1 MPAPIV
7 FFAKRRSLAWGL
19 ALLLCSSLAWSAP
32 SAASATSANP
42 AAPTSPSNAS
52 PTRSS
57 AATLPPA
64 VASALRAAA
73 VPPEALA
80 LWIAPVR
87 SGAAPWLAHQH
98 TEAFNPASTLKL
110 VTSLAALEL
119 LGPGHLWRTEVYSS
133 GELRAG
139 VLHGNLYLR
148 GGGDPALVTEKLWL
162 LLHRVQAL
170 GIERIAG
177 DIVLDRS
184 AFAEPEIDPAAFN
197 DEPLRAY
204 NAGPDA
210 LLVNFRAQVLRF
222 SPDVAAGVARISAEP
237 RLAGVQVPAT
247 VPLTGAGLNN
257 PGSQARP
264 GAHASPAS
272 PPALGTPAAQ
282 ANPAAASAAQ
292 GTCGDWRAALRA
304 DFSHPLQ
311 PRFAGHFPAACG
323 VRHWPLAHPEPR
335 RMAERA
341 VQAQWLASG
350 GALDGRVREGSVP
363 AGANER
369 LVFESP
375 PLADVVRDANKFS
388 NNVMAQHLLLA
399 LSQGDGP
406 ATFERSRQRLQQW
419 WLQRFG
425 PDLPLPQVG
434 NGSGLS
440 RDGRASALAL
450 GRLLQHAYA
459 SHAMPDLMASL
470 PASGLDGTLRRSRM
484 GAGLAHLKTGSLRD
498 VQALAGYVHRPDGQR
513 LVLVAMVNHTHA
525 HAARPA
531 LDALVQWAASAQGPA
546 QR

>member
-1 MPAPIV
+1 MPPLTTPRTVWPQQRALTLGLV
-7 FFAKRRSLAWGL
+7 LLLCGSLAW
-19 ALLLCSSLAWSAP
+19 AAPNTATPTSAP
-32 SAASATSANP
+32 APAHP
-42 AAPTSPSNAS
+42 AAPTSPRNAS
-52 PTRSS
+52 APLSG
-57 AATLPPA
+57 AAALPPA
-64 VASALRAAA
+64 VANALRAAA

-80 LWIAPVR
+80 LWVAPVQP
-87 SGAAPWLAHQH
+87 GAAPWLAQQH
-98 TEAFNPASTLKL
+98 TEPFNPASTLKL

-133 GELRAG
+133 GTLRDG

-170 GIERIAG
+170 GIGRIAG

-184 AFAEPEIDPAAFN
+184 AFAEPEADPAAFN

-222 SPDVAAGVARISAEP
+222 SPDLAAGVARISAEP
-237 RLAGVQVPAT
+237 PLAGVQLPAT
-247 VPLTGAGLNN
+247 VPLV
-257 PGSQARP
+257 PV
-264 GAHASPAS
+264 
-272 PPALGTPAAQ
+272 AAN
-282 ANPAAASAAQ
+282 AVNAAATAVAAAAA
-292 GTCGDWRAALRA
+292 CGDWRAALRA
-304 DFSHPLQ
+304 DFTHPLQ
-311 PRFAGHFPAACG
+311 PRFGGSFPAACG

-341 VQAQWLASG
+341 VQALWLANG
-350 GALDGRVREGSVP
+350 GRLDGRVREGSVP
-363 AGANER
+363 ADATER

-375 PLADVVRDANKFS
+375 PLAEVVRDANKFS
-388 NNVMAQHLLLA
+388 NNVVAQHLLLA

-419 WLQRFG
+419 WVQRFG

-450 GRLLQHAYA
+450 GRMLQHAYA
-459 SHAMPDLMASL
+459 THAMPDLMASL

-513 LVLVAMVNHTHA
+513 LVLVALVNHTHA

-531 LDALVQWAASAQGPA
+531 LDALVQWAASAAAP
-546 QR
+546 REH

>member
-1 MPAPIV
+1 MPPAHPFGSQRRPPAPRTSS
-7 FFAKRRSLAWGL
+7 ARHTLSALAAHASLAG
-19 ALLLCSSLAWSAP
+19 LLLCSSMAW
-32 SAASATSANP
+32 AASGQTAATAPP
-42 AAPTSPSNAS
+42 AAARHTTP
-52 PTRSS
+52 
-57 AATLPPA
+57 LPPA
-64 VASALRAAA
+64 VTSALRAAA
-73 VPPEALA
+73 LPPEALA
-80 LWIAPVR
+80 LWIAPAQPD
-87 SGAAPWLAHQH
+87 AAPWLAHQH
-98 TEAFNPASTLKL
+98 TAPFNPASTLKL
-110 VTSLAALEL
+110 VTSFAALDL

-133 GELRAG
+133 GDLRER

-162 LLHRVQAL
+162 LLRRVQAL

-177 DIVLDRS
+177 DIVLDRH

-210 LLVNFRAQVLRF
+210 LLVNFRAQVF
-222 SPDVAAGVARISAEP
+222 AFTPDVVAGVARIRAEP
-237 RLAGVQVPAT
+237 PLAGVQVPAT
-247 VPLTGAGLNN
+247 VPL
-257 PGSQARP
+257 S
-264 GAHASPAS
+264 ASSPAIASTAS
-272 PPALGTPAAQ
+272 PPPAAN
-282 ANPAAASAAQ
+282 AAPAQ
-292 GTCGDWRAALRA
+292 CGDWRAALRA

-311 PRFAGHFPAACG
+311 PRFHGSYPAACG

-341 VQAQWLASG
+341 VHALWLANG
-350 GALDGRVREGSVP
+350 GTLGGQVREGSVP
-363 AGANER
+363 VGATER

-375 PLADVVRDANKFS
+375 TLAEVVRDANKFS

-399 LSQGDGP
+399 LNQADGP
-406 ATFERSRQRLQQW
+406 ATFARSRQRLQQW

-425 PDLPLPQVG
+425 PDLPLPEVG

-450 GRLLQHAYA
+450 GRLLQQAYA
-459 SHAMPDLMASL
+459 SHAMPDLVASL

-498 VQALAGYVHRPDGQR
+498 VQALAGYVHRADGQR
-513 LVLVAMVNHTHA
+513 LVLVALVNHPNA

-531 LDALVQWAASAQGPA
+531 LDALVQWAASAERPA
-546 QR
+546 SR

>member
-1 MPAPIV
+1 MPPAHPFGTLRRPPAPLTSS
-7 FFAKRRSLAWGL
+7 ARRTLIALAAPATL
-19 ALLLCSSLAWSAP
+19 AALLLCGGMAW
-32 SAASATSANP
+32 AASGQT
-42 AAPTSPSNAS
+42 
-52 PTRSS
+52 
-57 AATLPPA
+57 AATAPPASARHTTPLPPA

-80 LWIAPVR
+80 LWIAPVQP
-87 SGAAPWLAHQH
+87 GAAPWLAHQH
-98 TEAFNPASTLKL
+98 TAPFNPASTLKL
-110 VTSLAALEL
+110 VTSFAALDL
-119 LGPGHLWRTEVYSS
+119 LGPGHHWRTEVYSS
-133 GELRAG
+133 GDLRER

-162 LLHRVQAL
+162 LLRRVQAL

-210 LLVNFRAQVLRF
+210 LLVNFRAQVF
-222 SPDVAAGVARISAEP
+222 AFTPDVVAGVARIRAEP
-237 RLAGVQVPAT
+237 PLAGVQVPAT
-247 VPLTGAGLNN
+247 VPL
-257 PGSQARP
+257 S
-264 GAHASPAS
+264 ASSPAIASTAS
-272 PPALGTPAAQ
+272 PPPAAN
-282 ANPAAASAAQ
+282 AAPAQ
-292 GTCGDWRAALRA
+292 CGDWRAALRA

-311 PRFAGHFPAACG
+311 PRFHGSYPAACG

-341 VQAQWLASG
+341 VHALWLANG
-350 GALDGRVREGSVP
+350 GTLGGQVREGSVP
-363 AGANER
+363 VGATER

-375 PLADVVRDANKFS
+375 TLAVVVRDANKFS

-399 LSQGDGP
+399 LNQADGP
-406 ATFERSRQRLQQW
+406 ATFARSRQRLQQW

-425 PDLPLPQVG
+425 PDLPLPEVG

-450 GRLLQHAYA
+450 GRLLQQAYA
-459 SHAMPDLMASL
+459 SHAMPDLVASL

-498 VQALAGYVHRPDGQR
+498 VQALAGYVHRADGQR
-513 LVLVAMVNHTHA
+513 LVLVALVNHPNA

-531 LDALVQWAASAQGPA
+531 LDALVQWAASAERPA
-546 QR
+546 SR

>member
-1 MPAPIV
+1 MPPLTTPRSVWPQQHPLALGLSLLLCG
-7 FFAKRRSLAWGL
+7 SLAW
-19 ALLLCSSLAWSAP
+19 ALPNTATPTPAP
-32 SAASATSANP
+32 SSANP
-42 AAPTSPSNAS
+42 AAPTSSRNAS
-52 PTRSS
+52 ATQGS
-57 AATLPPA
+57 AANLPPA

-80 LWIAPVR
+80 LFVAPVR
-87 SGAAPWLAHQH
+87 PDAAPWLAQQH

-133 GELRAG
+133 GTLRDG

-148 GGGDPALVTEKLWL
+148 GGGDPTLVTEKLWL
-162 LLHRVQAL
+162 LLRRVQAL

-184 AFAEPEIDPAAFN
+184 AFAETEIDPAAFN

-210 LLVNFRAQVLRF
+210 LLVNFRAQVFSF
-222 SPDVAAGVARISAEP
+222 SPDVAAGVARIGAEP
-237 RLAGVQVPAT
+237 PLAGVQVPAT
-247 VPLTGAGLNN
+247 VPLI
-257 PGSQARP
+257 
-264 GAHASPAS
+264 PAT
-272 PPALGTPAAQ
+272 PAQAAQ
-282 ANPAAASAAQ
+282 AARRAAAAAPATAAEAAVAPATSAN
-292 GTCGDWRAALRA
+292 CGDWRASLRA
-304 DFSHPLQ
+304 DFTQPLQ
-311 PRFAGHFPAACG
+311 PRFGGSFSAACG

-341 VQAQWLASG
+341 VQAQWLANG
-350 GALDGRVREGSVP
+350 GRLDGRVREGSVS
-363 AGANER
+363 AGATER

-375 PLADVVRDANKFS
+375 PLAEVVRDANKFS

-399 LSQGDGP
+399 LSQGDGA

-498 VQALAGYVHRPDGQR
+498 VQALAGYVHRPDGSR
-513 LVLVAMVNHTHA
+513 LVLVALVNHPNA

-531 LDALVQWAASAQGPA
+531 LDALVQWAASAAGP
-546 QR
+546 RER

>member
-1 MPAPIV
+1 MPPV
-7 FFAKRRSLAWGL
+7 FTTTAAGFALRPL
-19 ALLLCSSLAWSAP
+19 ALGLSLGLGLVLCSSLAMAATTATATRTNPSSA
-32 SAASATSANP
+32 SASATATTALLGNRPASPLPPVVSPALP
-42 AAPTSPSNAS
+42 AAV
-52 PTRSS
+52 SS
-57 AATLPPA
+57 ALC
-64 VASALRAAA
+64 AAA

-80 LWIAPVR
+80 LWVAPVQP
-87 SGAAPWLAHQH
+87 GAAPWLAQQH
-98 TEAFNPASTLKL
+98 TEPFNPASTLKL

-133 GELRAG
+133 GTLSER

-162 LLHRVQAL
+162 LLRRVQAL
-170 GIERIAG
+170 GIERIMG

-184 AFAEPEIDPAAFN
+184 AFAEPEVDPAAFN

-210 LLVNFRAQVLRF
+210 LLVNFRVQVFSF
-222 SPDVAAGVARISAEP
+222 SPDVQAGVARISAEP
-237 RLAGVQVPAT
+237 PLAGVQVPAT
-247 VPLTGAGLNN
+247 VPLSAAN
-257 PGSQARP
+257 A
-264 GAHASPAS
+264 AA
-272 PPALGTPAAQ
+272 TPATPATQ
-282 ANPAAASAAQ
+282 AP
-292 GTCGDWRAALRA
+292 CGDWRAALRA

-311 PRFAGHFPAACG
+311 PRFGGSYPAACG

-341 VQAQWLASG
+341 VHALWLASG
-350 GALDGRVREGSVP
+350 GRLEGRVREGSMP
-363 AGANER
+363 AGATER

-375 PLADVVRDANKFS
+375 TLAEVLRDANKFS
-388 NNVMAQHLLLA
+388 NNVVAQHLLLA
-399 LSQGDGP
+399 LSQDDAP

-419 WLQRFG
+419 WGARFG

-450 GRLLQHAYA
+450 GRLLQQAYA

-498 VQALAGYVHRPDGQR
+498 VQALAGYVHRPDGSR
-513 LVLVAMVNHTHA
+513 LVLVALVNHPNA

-531 LDALVQWAASAQGPA
+531 LDALVQWAASAQASARP
-546 QR
+546 

>member
-1 MPAPIV
+1 MPPLTTPRTV
-7 FFAKRRSLAWGL
+7 WPQQHPLALGL
-19 ALLLCSSLAWSAP
+19 GLLLCSSLAW
-32 SAASATSANP
+32 
-42 AAPTSPSNAS
+42 AAPTSAHPAASTSPPNAS
-52 PTRSS
+52 TTLSS
-57 AATLPPA
+57 ATTTLPPT
-64 VASALRAAA
+64 VANALRAAA
-73 VPPEALA
+73 VPTEALA
-80 LWIAPVR
+80 LFVAPAQP
-87 SGAAPWLAHQH
+87 GAAPWLAQQH
-98 TEAFNPASTLKL
+98 TEPFNPASTLKL

-119 LGPGHLWRTEVYSS
+119 LGPGHVWRTEVYSS
-133 GELRAG
+133 GTLRDG

-148 GGGDPALVTEKLWL
+148 GGGDPTLVTEKLWL

-184 AFAEPEIDPAAFN
+184 AFAEPEVDPAAFN

-237 RLAGVQVPAT
+237 PLAGVQMPAT
-247 VPLTGAGLNN
+247 VPLLPATPA
-257 PGSQARP
+257 QA
-264 GAHASPAS
+264 
-272 PPALGTPAAQ
+272 TPAAHR
-282 ANPAAASAAQ
+282 ASAAHA
-292 GTCGDWRAALRA
+292 TEAAAACGDWRAALRA
-304 DFSHPLQ
+304 DFTHPLQ
-311 PRFAGHFPAACG
+311 PRFGGGFPAACG

-341 VQAQWLASG
+341 VQALWLASG
-350 GALDGRVREGSVP
+350 GRLDGRVREGSVP
-363 AGANER
+363 ADATER

-375 PLADVVRDANKFS
+375 PLAEVVRDANKFS

-399 LSQGDGP
+399 LSQGDGA
-406 ATFERSRQRLQQW
+406 ATFERSRQRLQPW
-419 WLQRFG
+419 WLARFG

-440 RDGRASALAL
+440 RDGRATALAL

-498 VQALAGYVHRPDGQR
+498 VQAIAGYVHRRNGQR
-513 LVLVAMVNHTHA
+513 LVLVAIVNHPNA
-525 HAARPA
+525 HATRPA
-531 LDALVQWAASAQGPA
+531 LDALVQWAASATAPR